1 MSERKIVWQSSIE
14 GIVKGIWVYTLAGI
28 AGSVVSS
35 IGDLTS
41 GVGITSIMQMLIDG
55 DLGSLTPGDLL
66 GAGPSWSD
74 IAGWLCTIAVFAGYF
89 MFYSSV
95 KRLAGV
101 QANDSDRDSI
111 DSIRSSYIMLL
122 VASLAGLVPI
132 IGGLVAFIL
141 LMVAY
146 SKQLKAY
153 KAISC
158 SQAYSAQ
165 AKQGALLLR
174 KCTQWILASVFIGW
188 LPVVGGFAE
197 SLILLITFFK
207 ILQGWKMIGE
217 NECVDTESC
226 EATVTATAMT
236 EKNYEYADAA
246 AVKSDD
252 ELKAIINDGAAY
264 DAAFVDIAR
273 NELMERTLGNRVQ
286 RTAEEVAAAKAER
299 ERLRLENEARLQAEH
314 EEQERQLEAEREP
327 ELPLGSHVKRYRT
340 LFVVFFVLSCILSIV
355 HYNLYSLS
363 DWLSLDLSYEV
374 FQKARRWIS
383 FATVAL
389 NVVAFGMLI
398 PLSSNRQIRNGVIVL
413 VSMIGISTL
422 LSLVR
427 LFIGSGNGIFNNC
440 SIAYSWYLYPMAVIY
455 AWSIVIRN
463 NDWRKSEKSWTCML
477 VLLFCADILM
487 DIPGFY
493 EMEVC
498 VPGSYGQFYTL
509 NGGNRMEY
517 RILLHIWLL
526 LDMIVCIK
534 LAFSSAFTENLRESP
549 LEKRQYFPFNK
560 YVLAGVIALVIRF
573 AANAALAYY
582 VSTL

>member
-1 MSERKIVWQSSIE
+1 MSERKIIWQSSVK
-14 GIVKGIWVYTLAGI
+14 GIVNGIWVYTLAGI

-41 GVGITSIMQMLIDG
+41 GVGITSIMQMLMDG
-55 DLGSLTPGDLL
+55 DLDLGDLL

-74 IAGWLCTIAVFAGYF
+74 IAGWLCTIAVVAGYF

-95 KRLAGV
+95 KRLILV
-101 QANDSDRDSI
+101 QANDSDRVSI

-299 ERLRLENEARLQAEH
+299 ERLRLENEARLQAAR
-314 EEQERQLEAEREP
+314 EERERQLQAEREP
-327 ELPLGSHVKRYRT
+327 ALPLGSHVKLYRT
-340 LFVVFFVLSCILSIV
+340 LFVVFFVLSWIMLLV
-355 HYNLYSLS
+355 GNNLYLLN
-363 DWLSLDLSYEV
+363 DWLSLDLSYEIYLT
-374 FQKARRWIS
+374 ARNWTI
-383 FATVAL
+383 FASIAL

-398 PLSSNRQIRNGVIVL
+398 PLSSNRQSRNGVIVL
-413 VSMIGISTL
+413 VSTIGISVL
-422 LSLVR
+422 LSLIES
-427 LFIGSGNGIFNNC
+427 FIGSYNEAFSIC
-440 SIAYSWYLYPMAVIY
+440 SVVYWGYLKPLTSIY

-463 NDWRKSEKSWTCML
+463 NDWRRPEKSWIGFL
-477 VLLFCADILM
+477 ILLSCVTILRRIPNWEMNIFVPDSLLQYYELGGRGSLGDILQRVL
-487 DIPGFY
+487 Y
-493 EMEVC
+493 
-498 VPGSYGQFYTL
+498 
-509 NGGNRMEY
+509 
-517 RILLHIWLL
+517 
-526 LDMIVCIK
+526 MIVCIK

>member
-1 MSERKIVWQSSIE
+1 MSERKIVWQSSVE

-41 GVGITSIMQMLIDG
+41 GVSITSIMQILIDG
-55 DLGSLTPGDLL
+55 DLEDLTPGDLL
-66 GAGPSWSD
+66 GAGPSWSV
-74 IAGWLCTIAVFAGYF
+74 IAGWICTIAVVAGYF

-101 QANDSDRDSI
+101 QANDSDRNSI

-153 KAISC
+153 QAISC

-188 LPVVGGFAE
+188 LPFIGGFAE

-217 NECVDTESC
+217 NECEDTESC

-252 ELKAIINDGAAY
+252 ELKAIINDGAMY

-273 NELMERTLGNRVQ
+273 NELMERILGNRVQ
-286 RTAEEVAAAKAER
+286 RTAEEVAAAKEER
-299 ERLRLENEARLQAEH
+299 ERLRLENEARLQAEL
-314 EEQERQLEAEREP
+314 EDQERQLEDEREP
-327 ELPLGSHVKRYRT
+327 ELPLGSHAKRYRT
-340 LFVVFFVLSCILSIV
+340 LFVVFFVLSWIMSLV
-355 HYNLYSLS
+355 GYNLHLLCH
-363 DWLSLDLSYEV
+363 WLSLDISYEIYLT
-374 FQKARRWIS
+374 ARSWTM
-383 FATVAL
+383 FASIAL

-398 PLSSNRQIRNGVIVL
+398 PLSSNRQIRTGIIVL
-413 VSMIGISTL
+413 VSLIGIQAI
-422 LSLVR
+422 LSLVQS
-427 LFIGSGNGIFNNC
+427 FIGFANEAFNTC
-440 SIAYSWYLYPMAVIY
+440 SIAYSGYLYPLAVIY

-463 NDWRKSEKSWTCML
+463 NDWRNSEKSWICLL

-487 DIPGFY
+487 SMPNFY
-493 EMEVC
+493 EMEAC
-498 VPGSYGQFYTL
+498 VPGSFGQFDSLY
-509 NGGNRMEY
+509 GNRVEY

-534 LAFSSAFTENLRESP
+534 LDFSSAFTENLRESP
-549 LEKRQYFPFNK
+549 LDKRQYFPFNK
-560 YVLAGVIALVIRF
+560 YMLAGVIALVIRF

>member
-1 MSERKIVWQSSIE
+1 MNERKIIWQSSVK
-14 GIVKGIWVYTLAGI
+14 GIVNGIWVYTLAGI

-41 GVGITSIMQMLIDG
+41 GIGITSIMQMLMDG
-55 DLGSLTPGDLL
+55 DLGDLHLGDLL

-74 IAGWLCTIAVFAGYF
+74 IAGWLCTIAVVAGYF

-95 KRLAGV
+95 KRLIWV
-101 QANDSDRDSI
+101 QANDSDRVSI
-111 DSIRSSYIMLL
+111 DSIRSSYILLL
-122 VASLAGLVPI
+122 VASLASLVPI

-153 KAISC
+153 QAIAL

-188 LPVVGGFAE
+188 LPVIGGFAE

-217 NECVDTESC
+217 NECEDSESC
-226 EATVTATAMT
+226 EMTLPATAMT

-246 AVKSDD
+246 AIKSDD

-299 ERLRLENEARLQAEH
+299 ERLRLEHEARQQAEH
-314 EEQERQLEAEREP
+314 EEQERQLQAEKEP
-327 ELPLGSHVKRYRT
+327 VLPLGSHAKRYRT
-340 LFVVFFVLSCILSIV
+340 LFVVFFVLQCILSLV
-355 HYNLYSLS
+355 GDNLHSLN
-363 DWLSLDLSYEV
+363 DWFLLDLSDEI
-374 FQKARRWIS
+374 FWNALNWIYFTS
-383 FATVAL
+383 NAL

-398 PLSSNRQIRNGVIVL
+398 PISSNRQIRTGVIVL
-413 VSMIGISTL
+413 VSMIGISAL
-422 LSLVR
+422 LSLVES
-427 LFIGSGNGIFNNC
+427 ISSDNTIFNIC
-440 SIAYSWYLYPMAVIY
+440 CRVYWFYLYPLAVIY

-463 NDWRKSEKSWTCML
+463 NNWRRSEKSWTGMI
-477 VLLFCADILM
+477 VLLFCISILM
-487 DIPGFY
+487 SLPDSW
-493 EMEVC
+493 EMNIC
-498 VPGSYGQFYTL
+498 VPGSYGQYYQMYGDRL
-509 NGGNRMEY
+509 ERSI
-517 RILLHIWLL
+517 ILYIWLL

-560 YVLAGVIALVIRF
+560 FVLAGVIAVVIRF
-573 AANAALAYY
+573 AASAALAYY
-582 VSTL
+582 L

>member
-1 MSERKIVWQSSIE
+1 MNERKIVWQSSVE

-28 AGSVVSS
+28 AGSVLSA
-35 IGDLTS
+35 IGKITS
-41 GVGITSIMQMLIDG
+41 GVDIMKMIEQLMNG
-55 DLGSLTPGDLL
+55 DMFD
-66 GAGPSWSD
+66 AGPSYYD
-74 IAGWLCTIAVFAGYF
+74 IAGWICTIAVVAGYF

-111 DSIRSSYIMLL
+111 DSIRSSYILMLI
-122 VASLAGLVPI
+122 ASLASLIPLV
-132 IGGLVAFIL
+132 GKLVSFIL
-141 LMVAY
+141 LVVAY

-153 KAISC
+153 KTIAW

-217 NECVDTESC
+217 NECEDTESC

-252 ELKAIINDGAAY
+252 ELKAIINDGTMY

-286 RTAEEVAAAKAER
+286 RTAEEVAAAKEER
-299 ERLRLENEARLQAEH
+299 ERLRLENEVRQQAAK
-314 EEQERQLEAEREP
+314 EEQERQMEAEREP
-327 ELPLGSHVKRYRT
+327 ELPLGSHVRLYRT
-340 LFVVFFVLSCILSIV
+340 LFVVFFVLSWIMLLV
-355 HYNLYSLS
+355 GNNLYLLN
-363 DWLSLDLSYEV
+363 DWLSLDLSYEIYLT
-374 FQKARRWIS
+374 ARNWTI
-383 FATVAL
+383 FASIAL

-398 PLSSNRQIRNGVIVL
+398 PLSSNRQIRTGIIVL
-413 VSMIGISTL
+413 VSLIGISAI
-422 LSLVR
+422 LSLVQS
-427 LFIGSGNGIFNNC
+427 FIGFANEAFNTC
-440 SIAYSWYLYPMAVIY
+440 SIAYSWYLYPLAVIY

-463 NDWRKSEKSWTCML
+463 NDWRKSEKSWTCLL

-487 DIPGFY
+487 CMPNFY

-498 VPGSYGQFYTL
+498 VPGSFGQFDSLY
-509 NGGNRMEY
+509 GNRVEY
-517 RILLHIWLL
+517 RILLHTWLL

-534 LAFSSAFTENLRESP
+534 LAFSSAFTENFRESP

>member
-1 MSERKIVWQSSIE
+1 MSERKIIWQSSVK
-14 GIVKGIWVYTLAGI
+14 GIVNGIWVYTLAGI

-55 DLGSLTPGDLL
+55 DLGNLTPGDLL

-74 IAGWLCTIAVFAGYF
+74 IAGWICTIAVVAGYF

-111 DSIRSSYIMLL
+111 DSIRSSYILLL

-153 KAISC
+153 QAIAC

-188 LPVVGGFAE
+188 LPLVGGFAE

-226 EATVTATAMT
+226 EMTLPATAMT

-246 AVKSDD
+246 AVKGDD

-273 NELMERTLGNRVQ
+273 NELMERILGNRVQ
-286 RTAEEVAAAKAER
+286 RTAKEVAAAKEER
-299 ERLRLENEARLQAEH
+299 ERLCLENEARLQAEH

-340 LFVVFFVLSCILSIV
+340 LFVVFFVLSWIMSLV
-355 HYNLYSLS
+355 GNDLYLLNN
-363 DWLSLDLSYEV
+363 WLSLDLSYEIYLTASCWA
-374 FQKARRWIS
+374 FFSSEFMYA
-383 FATVAL
+383 
-389 NVVAFGMLI
+389 VAFGMLI
-398 PLSSNRQIRNGVIVL
+398 PLSSNRQIRNGIVVL
-413 VSMIGISTL
+413 VSMIAISTL
-422 LSLVR
+422 ICLVR
-427 LFIGSGNGIFNNC
+427 SIIGVNNETFNTC
-440 SIAYSWYLYPMAVIY
+440 SIVYSYYLYPLTAIY

-463 NDWRKSEKSWTCML
+463 NNWRRSEKSWIGMI
-477 VLLFCADILM
+477 VLLSCISILRIMPSFFEM
-487 DIPGFY
+487 DI
-493 EMEVC
+493 C
-498 VPGSYGQFYTL
+498 VPDSFSRYARLYGAY
-509 NGGNRMEY
+509 NIEH
-517 RILLHIWLL
+517 RIIYYVWLL
-526 LDMIVCIK
+526 LNVIIGIK

-549 LEKRQYFPFNK
+549 LEKKQYFPFNK